1 MARRAVLGDLY
12 HFLLTSSWP
21 RLLALLAAVYG
32 TANAVFAVGYLLE
45 PDALENARPGSFAD
59 AFFFSVQTMA
69 TIGYG
74 RMVPRTLLANVL
86 VTLETLTG
94 LLGLAMVTGLV
105 FAKFSRPTARVLFSR
120 VAVIGRRD
128 GLRAFMFRMANE
140 RGNSIV
146 EAQVHVALAR
156 QEVTVEGESVRRFYD
171 LELVRRLNPIF
182 PNTWTVVHPITE
194 SSPLHGATPASVE
207 TDEARIVVSVIG
219 LDESYAQ
226 TVHARHSYA
235 VHDIVWN
242 ARFADVIVREPDGEV
257 HIDYARFHDV
267 VPAEP
272 PATSVRRSAVP

>member
-1 MARRAVLGDLY
+1 MVRRAVLGDLY

-21 RLLALLAAVYG
+21 RLLALLAAGYG
-32 TANAVFAVGYLLE
+32 TANALFALGYLLE
-45 PDALENARPGSFAD
+45 SGAIENARPGSFAD

-219 LDESYAQ
+219 LDESYSQ

-235 VHDIVWN
+235 PADIVWN
-242 ARFADVIVREPDGEV
+242 ARFADVVVREPEGDV
-257 HIDYARFHDV
+257 RIDYSRFHDV
-267 VPAEP
+267 VPLE
-272 PATSVRRSAVP
+272 PATAVRRSRAP